1 MAQNLFCIKDQ
12 FYLTASTIDYMSFK
26 DKVIIIPDM
35 YVIQANNVTLFAG
48 TVVLLFSATL
58 GT

>member
-1 MAQNLFCIKDQ
+1 MAPDLFCIKDQ
-12 FYLTASTIDYMSFK
+12 FYLTASAIDSMYFK

-48 TVVLLFSATL
+48 TVVLLLTVTL